1 MDAGVP
7 VGPPHRSRVVAS
19 RLAPSFAATSL
30 AVAVYPTVIA
40 TTSNA
45 PTRRGGLGT
54 GMSNQRHPAPIATPR
69 SRPSTILTIVTS
81 LLPQALAADE
91 PRTRTVT
98 AQAPATKAHT
108 ASGTTRDLRSSRT
121 PTAAPVIIA
130 TIDATRLG
138 QRGLVPPASVESAA
152 NPVMV
157 RVRTVVVRSGTPR
170 LRTAAFRAPM
180 ARDMS
185 TTTA

>member
-1 MDAGVP
+1 MMVPGVGVEPTQARGPRDFKVTGKRQRTQDLAKESEEGRGVRGLWTPRWTPVHGRSEPTVASGLYRLAMDAGVP

-30 AVAVYPTVIA
+30 SVAVYPTVIA

-91 PRTRTVT
+91 PRT
-98 AQAPATKAHT
+98 
-108 ASGTTRDLRSSRT
+108 
-121 PTAAPVIIA
+121 
-130 TIDATRLG
+130 
-138 QRGLVPPASVESAA
+138 
-152 NPVMV
+152 
-157 RVRTVVVRSGTPR
+157 
-170 LRTAAFRAPM
+170 
-180 ARDMS
+180 
-185 TTTA
+185 